1 MKILLPALS
10 PTMETGNLVK
20 WLVKEGDD
28 VLSGDILAEIETDKA
43 TMELESPDDGKI
55 EKILVKEGSENISV
69 NTEIALLTV
78 EGEEIEEKS
87 EVSSAESTE
96 IDEKTEKSTQN
107 SSQVTHDSDDKNLT
121 NSNISM
127 SSLLKQQTDNSESK
141 KWSEKEISMREALN
155 QAIEEEM
162 IFDKD
167 VFLLGEEV
175 AEYDGAYKVT
185 QGLLD
190 KFGSKRVLDTPIS
203 EHGFTGLAIGA
214 AMAGLK
220 PICEFMTFNFSMQ
233 AIDQIVNSAAKSLY
247 MSGGEINVPIVFR
260 GPNGAAARVGAQ
272 HSQCFISW
280 FSHIP
285 GLLVIAPSNAR
296 DAKGLLKSSIRNPN
310 PVVFLEHEL
319 LYKEKT
325 SVPEENDFL
334 IPIGKANLIKEG
346 NDVTII
352 GFSMSVQRIL
362 NALPSIEKL
371 GIKPDIIDLRSI
383 KPLDEELIYK
393 SVKKTNR
400 VVIVEDGFGS
410 TSFGSHLSYLIQ
422 SNCFDFLDAEI
433 IKVSGKD
440 VPMPYAE
447 NLEKLALPNTDEIVS
462 AVKKVSYKN

>member
-20 WLVKEGDD
+20 WLVEEGQK
-28 VLSGDILAEIETDKA
+28 VNSGDIIAEIETDKA
-43 TMELESPDDGKI
+43 IMELEAPDDGVLKQFI
-55 EKILVKEGSENISV
+55 ISEGTENIKV
-69 NTEIALLTV
+69 NSPIAILDV
-78 EGEEIEEKS
+78 EGEDEENES
-87 EVSSAESTE
+87 ESLKENTPKE
-96 IDEKTEKSTQN
+96 
-107 SSQVTHDSDDKNLT
+107 QVKEDINQS
-121 NSNISM
+121 ISM
-127 SSLLKQQTDNSESK
+127 NSIMSDFDESNS
-141 KWSEKEISMREALN
+141 KWTEVEITMREALN

-162 IFDKD
+162 TLDKD

-175 AEYDGAYKVT
+175 AEYNGAYKVT

-190 KFGSKRVLDTPIS
+190 KFGNKRVLDTPIS

-233 AIDQIVNSAAKSLY
+233 AIDQIINSAAKSLY

-260 GPNGAAARVGAQ
+260 GPNGAAARVAAQ

-285 GLLVIAPSNAR
+285 GLLVVAPSNAR

-310 PVVFLEHEL
+310 PVIFLEHEL
-319 LYKEKT
+319 LYKEKMK
-325 SVPEENDFL
+325 VPEEDDFI
-334 IPIGKANLIKEG
+334 IPIGKGKMIAEG
-346 NDVTII
+346 DDVTII
-352 GFSMSVQRIL
+352 GFSMSVHRIL
-362 NALPSIEKL
+362 NALPE
-371 GIKPDIIDLRSI
+371 IKNLNIKADIIDLRSI

-400 VVIVEDGFGS
+400 VVIVEDGWGN

-422 SNCFDFLDAEI
+422 SNCFDYLDSEI

-447 NLEKLALPNTDEIVS
+447 NLEALALPTRDEIIS
-462 AVKKVSYKN
+462 AVKKVTYKN

>member
-20 WLVKEGDD
+20 WLVEEGQK
-28 VLSGDILAEIETDKA
+28 VNSGDLIAEIETDKA
-43 TMELESPDDGKI
+43 TMELEAPDDGTI
-55 EKILVKEGSENISV
+55 NQLVVSEGTENIKV
-69 NTEIALLTV
+69 NSLIAILDV
-78 EGEEIEEKS
+78 EGEDLENDVAPSDEIVTKEQPKKD
-87 EVSSAESTE
+87 VDSSISMNS
-96 IDEKTEKSTQN
+96 IIN
-107 SSQVTHDSDDKNLT
+107 SSEEN
-121 NSNISM
+121 NSNW
-127 SSLLKQQTDNSESK
+127 TEV
-141 KWSEKEISMREALN
+141 EITMREALN

-162 IFDKD
+162 NRDKD

-175 AEYDGAYKVT
+175 AEYNGAYKVT

-190 KFGSKRVLDTPIS
+190 KFGKKRVLDTPIS

-233 AIDQIVNSAAKSLY
+233 AIDQIINSAAKSLY

-260 GPNGAAARVGAQ
+260 GPNGAAARVAAQ

-285 GLLVIAPSNAR
+285 GLLVVAPSNAR

-310 PVVFLEHEL
+310 PVIFLEHEL
-319 LYKEKT
+319 LYKEKMM
-325 SVPEENDFL
+325 VPEEDEFV
-334 IPIGKANLIKEG
+334 IPLGKGKMISEG
-346 NDVTII
+346 DDVTII
-352 GFSMSVQRIL
+352 GFSMSVHKIL
-362 NALPSIEKL
+362 NALPD
-371 GIKPDIIDLRSI
+371 IKSLNINADIIDLRSI
-383 KPLDEELIYK
+383 KPLDEDLIYK

-400 VVIVEDGFGS
+400 VVIVEDGWGN

-422 SNCFDFLDAEI
+422 ANCFDYLDSEI
-433 IKVSGKD
+433 IKISGKD

-447 NLEKLALPNTDEIVS
+447 NLESLALPTKDEIVS
-462 AVKKVSYKN
+462 AVKKVTYKN

>member
-69 NTEIALLTV
+69 NTEIALLSV
-78 EGEEIEEKS
+78 EGEEIEEK
-87 EVSSAESTE
+87 
-96 IDEKTEKSTQN
+96 IEKTIE
-107 SSQVTHDSDDKNLT
+107 SSPPVMPNGADTKIKEN
-121 NSNISM
+121 NISM
-127 SSLLKQQTDNSESK
+127 GSLLKEQSDSLETKN
-141 KWSEKEISMREALN
+141 WSEKEITMREALN

-162 IFDKD
+162 ILDKD

-175 AEYDGAYKVT
+175 AEYDGAYKIT

-214 AMAGLK
+214 AMSGLK

-285 GLLVIAPSNAR
+285 GLLVVAPSNAR

-325 SVPEENDFL
+325 NVPEENNFL

-346 NDVTII
+346 SDVTII

-383 KPLDEELIYK
+383 KPLDEDLIYK

-400 VVIVEDGFGS
+400 VVIVEDGWGN

-422 SNCFDFLDAEI
+422 SNCFDYLDSEI

-447 NLEKLALPNTDEIVS
+447 NLEKLALPSIDEITS
-462 AVKKVSYKN
+462 AVKKVSYTS

>member
-20 WLVKEGDD
+20 WLVEEGQK
-28 VLSGDILAEIETDKA
+28 VNSGDIIAEIETDKA
-43 TMELESPDDGKI
+43 TMELEAPDDGVLKQFI
-55 EKILVKEGSENISV
+55 ISEGTENIKV
-69 NTEIALLTV
+69 NSPIATLDV
-78 EGEEIEEKS
+78 EGEDEENES
-87 EVSSAESTE
+87 ESLNENTPKE
-96 IDEKTEKSTQN
+96 
-107 SSQVTHDSDDKNLT
+107 QVKEDINQS
-121 NSNISM
+121 ISM
-127 SSLLKQQTDNSESK
+127 NSIMKDFDESNS
-141 KWSEKEISMREALN
+141 KWTEVEITMREALT

-162 IFDKD
+162 TLDKD

-175 AEYDGAYKVT
+175 AEYNGAYKVT

-190 KFGSKRVLDTPIS
+190 KFGNKRVLDTPIS

-233 AIDQIVNSAAKSLY
+233 AIDQIINSAAKSLY

-260 GPNGAAARVGAQ
+260 GPNGAAARVAAQ

-285 GLLVIAPSNAR
+285 GLLVVAPSNAR

-310 PVVFLEHEL
+310 PVIFLEHEL
-319 LYKEKT
+319 LYKEKMK
-325 SVPEENDFL
+325 VPEEDDFI
-334 IPIGKANLIKEG
+334 IPIGKGKMIAEG
-346 NDVTII
+346 DDVTII
-352 GFSMSVQRIL
+352 GFSMSVHRIL
-362 NALPSIEKL
+362 NALPE
-371 GIKPDIIDLRSI
+371 IKNLNIKADIIDLRSI
-383 KPLDEELIYK
+383 KPLDEDLIYK

-400 VVIVEDGFGS
+400 VVIVEDGWGN

-422 SNCFDFLDAEI
+422 SNCFDYLDSEI

-447 NLEKLALPNTDEIVS
+447 NLEALALPSRDEIIS
-462 AVKKVSYKN
+462 AVKKVTYKN

>member
-20 WLVKEGDD
+20 WLVEEGQK
-28 VLSGDILAEIETDKA
+28 VNSGDIIAEIETDKA
-43 TMELESPDDGKI
+43 TMELEAPDDGVLKQLI
-55 EKILVKEGSENISV
+55 ISEGTENIKV
-69 NTEIALLTV
+69 NSPIAILDV
-78 EGEEIEEKS
+78 EDEDEDEENESKS
-87 EVSSAESTE
+87 LNESTPKE
-96 IDEKTEKSTQN
+96 QTKKDINES
-107 SSQVTHDSDDKNLT
+107 
-121 NSNISM
+121 ISM
-127 SSLLKQQTDNSESK
+127 NSIMNDLDESDS
-141 KWSEKEISMREALN
+141 KWTEVEITMREALN

-162 IFDKD
+162 TLDKD

-175 AEYDGAYKVT
+175 AEYNGAYKVT

-190 KFGSKRVLDTPIS
+190 KFGNKRVLDTPIS

-233 AIDQIVNSAAKSLY
+233 AIDQIINSAAKSLY

-260 GPNGAAARVGAQ
+260 GPNGAAARVAAQ

-285 GLLVIAPSNAR
+285 GLLVVAPSNAR

-310 PVVFLEHEL
+310 PVIFLEHEL
-319 LYKEKT
+319 LYKEKMK
-325 SVPEENDFL
+325 VPEEDDF
-334 IPIGKANLIKEG
+334 IVPIGKGKMIAEG
-346 NDVTII
+346 DDVTII
-352 GFSMSVQRIL
+352 GFSMSIHRIL
-362 NALPSIEKL
+362 NALPE
-371 GIKPDIIDLRSI
+371 IKNLNINADIIDLRSI

-400 VVIVEDGFGS
+400 VVIVEDGWGN

-422 SNCFDFLDAEI
+422 SNCFDYLDSEI

-447 NLEKLALPNTDEIVS
+447 NLEALALPTKDEIVS
-462 AVKKVSYKN
+462 AIKKVTYKN

>member
-69 NTEIALLTV
+69 NTEIALLSV
-78 EGEEIEEKS
+78 EGEEIEEKI
-87 EVSSAESTE
+87 EKPIESSPPVIPNGAE
-96 IDEKTEKSTQN
+96 
-107 SSQVTHDSDDKNLT
+107 T
-121 NSNISM
+121 NTKANNISM
-127 SSLLKQQTDNSESK
+127 GSLLKEQSNSLETK
-141 KWSEKEISMREALN
+141 NWSEKEITMREALN

-162 IFDKD
+162 ILDKD
-167 VFLLGEEV
+167 VLLLGEEV

-214 AMAGLK
+214 AMSGLK

-285 GLLVIAPSNAR
+285 GLLVVAPSNAR

-319 LYKEKT
+319 LYKEK
-325 SVPEENDFL
+325 SNVPEENDFL
-334 IPIGKANLIKEG
+334 IPIGIANIITEG
-346 NDVTII
+346 SDVTII

-383 KPLDEELIYK
+383 KPLDEDLIYK

-400 VVIVEDGFGS
+400 VVIVEDGWGN

-422 SNCFDFLDAEI
+422 SNCFDYLDSEI

-447 NLEKLALPNTDEIVS
+447 NLEKLALPNTDEIIS
-462 AVKKVSYKN
+462 AVKKVSYTN

>member
-69 NTEIALLTV
+69 NTEIALLSV
-78 EGEEIEEKS
+78 EGEEIEEKI
-87 EVSSAESTE
+87 EKPIENSTPKLPNGNDTIIKE
-96 IDEKTEKSTQN
+96 T
-107 SSQVTHDSDDKNLT
+107 
-121 NSNISM
+121 NISM
-127 SSLLKQQTDNSESK
+127 SSLLKEQSDSLETKN
-141 KWSEKEISMREALN
+141 WTEKEITMREALN

-162 IFDKD
+162 ILDKD

-214 AMAGLK
+214 AMSGLK

-285 GLLVIAPSNAR
+285 GLLVVAPSNAR

-325 SVPEENDFL
+325 NVPVENDFL

-346 NDVTII
+346 SDVTII

-383 KPLDEELIYK
+383 KPLDEDLVYK

-400 VVIVEDGFGS
+400 VVIVEDGWGN

-422 SNCFDFLDAEI
+422 SNCFDYLDSEI

-447 NLEKLALPNTDEIVS
+447 NLEKLALPNTDEIIS
-462 AVKKVSYKN
+462 AVKKVSYTN

>member
-69 NTEIALLTV
+69 NTEIALLSV
-78 EGEEIEEKS
+78 EGEEIEEKI
-87 EVSSAESTE
+87 EKPVESLPPK
-96 IDEKTEKSTQN
+96 IPN
-107 SSQVTHDSDDKNLT
+107 GNDSNIKEN
-121 NSNISM
+121 NISM
-127 SSLLKQQTDNSESK
+127 GSLLKEQSDSLETKN
-141 KWSEKEISMREALN
+141 WSEKEITMREALN

-162 IFDKD
+162 ILDKD

-214 AMAGLK
+214 AMSGLK

-285 GLLVIAPSNAR
+285 GLLVVAPSNAR

-325 SVPEENDFL
+325 NVPEENDFL

-346 NDVTII
+346 SDITII

-383 KPLDEELIYK
+383 KPLDEDLIYK
-393 SVKKTNR
+393 SIKKTNR
-400 VVIVEDGFGS
+400 VVIVEDGWGN

-422 SNCFDFLDAEI
+422 SNCFDYLDSEI

-447 NLEKLALPNTDEIVS
+447 NLEKLALPNTDEIIS
-462 AVKKVSYKN
+462 AVKKVSYTN

>member
-20 WLVKEGDD
+20 WLVEEGQK
-28 VLSGDILAEIETDKA
+28 VNSGDIIAEIETDKA
-43 TMELESPDDGKI
+43 TMELEAPDDGVLKQLI
-55 EKILVKEGSENISV
+55 ISEGTENIKV
-69 NTEIALLTV
+69 NSPIAILDV
-78 EGEEIEEKS
+78 EGEDEENES
-87 EVSSAESTE
+87 ESLKENTPKE
-96 IDEKTEKSTQN
+96 
-107 SSQVTHDSDDKNLT
+107 QVKEDINQS
-121 NSNISM
+121 ISM
-127 SSLLKQQTDNSESK
+127 NSIMNDFDESNS
-141 KWSEKEISMREALN
+141 KWTEVEITMREALN

-162 IFDKD
+162 TLDKD

-175 AEYDGAYKVT
+175 AEYNGAYKVT

-190 KFGSKRVLDTPIS
+190 KFGNKRVLDTPIS

-233 AIDQIVNSAAKSLY
+233 AIDQIINSAAKSLY

-260 GPNGAAARVGAQ
+260 GPNGAAARVAAQ

-285 GLLVIAPSNAR
+285 GLLVVAPSNAR

-310 PVVFLEHEL
+310 PVIFLEHEL
-319 LYKEKT
+319 LYKEKMK
-325 SVPEENDFL
+325 VPEEEDF
-334 IPIGKANLIKEG
+334 IVPIGKGKMIAEG
-346 NDVTII
+346 DDVTII
-352 GFSMSVQRIL
+352 GFSMSVHRIL
-362 NALPSIEKL
+362 NALPE
-371 GIKPDIIDLRSI
+371 IKNLNIKADIIDLRSI
-383 KPLDEELIYK
+383 KPLDKELIYK

-400 VVIVEDGFGS
+400 VVIVEDGWGN

-422 SNCFDFLDAEI
+422 SNCFDYLDSEI

-447 NLEKLALPNTDEIVS
+447 NLEALALPTKDEIIS
-462 AVKKVSYKN
+462 AVKKVTYKN

>member
-20 WLVKEGDD
+20 WLVEEGQK
-28 VLSGDILAEIETDKA
+28 VNSGDIIAEIETDKA
-43 TMELESPDDGKI
+43 TMELEAPDDGVLKQFI
-55 EKILVKEGSENISV
+55 ISEGTENIKV
-69 NTEIALLTV
+69 NSPIAILDV
-78 EGEEIEEKS
+78 EGEDEENES
-87 EVSSAESTE
+87 ESLKENTPKE
-96 IDEKTEKSTQN
+96 
-107 SSQVTHDSDDKNLT
+107 QVKEDINQS
-121 NSNISM
+121 ISM
-127 SSLLKQQTDNSESK
+127 NSIMSDFDESNS
-141 KWSEKEISMREALN
+141 KWTEVEITMREALN

-162 IFDKD
+162 TLDKD

-175 AEYDGAYKVT
+175 AEYNGAYKVT

-190 KFGSKRVLDTPIS
+190 KFGNKRVLDTPIS

-233 AIDQIVNSAAKSLY
+233 AIDQIINSAAKSLY

-260 GPNGAAARVGAQ
+260 GPNGAAARVAAQ

-285 GLLVIAPSNAR
+285 GLLVVAPSNAR

-310 PVVFLEHEL
+310 PVIFLEHEL
-319 LYKEKT
+319 LYKEKMK
-325 SVPEENDFL
+325 VPEEDDFI
-334 IPIGKANLIKEG
+334 IPIGKGKMIAEG
-346 NDVTII
+346 DDVTII
-352 GFSMSVQRIL
+352 GFSMSVHRIL
-362 NALPSIEKL
+362 NALPE
-371 GIKPDIIDLRSI
+371 IKNLNIKADIIDLRSI

-400 VVIVEDGFGS
+400 VVIVEDGWGN

-422 SNCFDFLDAEI
+422 SNCFDYLDSEI

-447 NLEKLALPNTDEIVS
+447 NLEALALPSKDEIIS
-462 AVKKVSYKN
+462 AIKKVTYKN

>member
-69 NTEIALLTV
+69 NTEIALLSV
-78 EGEEIEEKS
+78 EGEEIEEKI
-87 EVSSAESTE
+87 EKPIESSPPVIPNGADTKIKE
-96 IDEKTEKSTQN
+96 N
-107 SSQVTHDSDDKNLT
+107 
-121 NSNISM
+121 NISM
-127 SSLLKQQTDNSESK
+127 GSLLKEQSDSLETKN
-141 KWSEKEISMREALN
+141 WSEKEITMREALN

-162 IFDKD
+162 ILDKD

-175 AEYDGAYKVT
+175 AEYDGAYKIT

-190 KFGSKRVLDTPIS
+190 KFGSKRVMDTPIS

-214 AMAGLK
+214 AMSGLK

-285 GLLVIAPSNAR
+285 GLLVVAPSNAR

-325 SVPEENDFL
+325 NVPEENDFL

-346 NDVTII
+346 SDVTII

-383 KPLDEELIYK
+383 KPLDEDLVYK

-400 VVIVEDGFGS
+400 VVIVEDGWGN

-422 SNCFDFLDAEI
+422 SNCFDYLDSEI

-447 NLEKLALPNTDEIVS
+447 NLEKLALPSIDEITS
-462 AVKKVSYKN
+462 AVKKVSYTS

>member
-20 WLVKEGDD
+20 WLVKEGQT
-28 VLSGDILAEIETDKA
+28 VNSGDIIAEIETDKA
-43 TMELESPDDGKI
+43 TMELESPDDGII
-55 EKILVKEGSENISV
+55 EKILVPEGTENIHV
-69 NTEIALLTV
+69 NSLIAKLKI
-78 EGEEIEEKS
+78 EGEDEIEDDI
-87 EVSSAESTE
+87 SADNQTIKAEE
-96 IDEKTEKSTQN
+96 DIKTEPINT
-107 SSQVTHDSDDKNLT
+107 
-121 NSNISM
+121 NISM
-127 SSLLKQQTDNSESK
+127 ASVINENIDNNSNWNE
-141 KWSEKEISMREALN
+141 EQITMREALN

-162 IFDKD
+162 NLDKD

-185 QGLLD
+185 QGLLN
-190 KFGSKRVLDTPIS
+190 KFGDKRVLDTPIS

-214 AMAGLK
+214 AMSGLK
-220 PICEFMTFNFSMQ
+220 PICEFMTFNFSLQ

-260 GPNGAAARVGAQ
+260 GPNGAAARVAAQ

-285 GLLVIAPSNAR
+285 GLLVVAPSNAR

-310 PVVFLEHEL
+310 PVIFLEHEL

-325 SVPEENDFL
+325 NVPKESDFL
-334 IPIGKANLIKEG
+334 IPLGKGNLITQG
-346 NDVTII
+346 SDITII

-362 NALPSIEKL
+362 NALPDINQL
-371 GIKPDIIDLRSI
+371 GIKPEIIDLRSI
-383 KPLDEELIYK
+383 KPLDENMIFE

-400 VVIVEDGFGS
+400 VVIVEDGFGN

-422 SNCFDFLDAEI
+422 SNCFDYLDSEI

-447 NLEKLALPNTDEIVS
+447 NLEALALPTKDEIIS
-462 AVKKVSYKN
+462 AVKKATYKN

>member
-20 WLVKEGDD
+20 WLVEEGQK
-28 VLSGDILAEIETDKA
+28 VNSGDLIAEIETDKA
-43 TMELESPDDGKI
+43 TMELEAPDDGTI
-55 EKILVKEGSENISV
+55 NQLVVSEGTENIKV
-69 NTEIALLTV
+69 NSLIAILDV
-78 EGEEIEEKS
+78 EGEVLENDVTPSDEIVTKEQPKKD
-87 EVSSAESTE
+87 VDSSISMNS
-96 IDEKTEKSTQN
+96 IIN
-107 SSQVTHDSDDKNLT
+107 SSEEN
-121 NSNISM
+121 NSNW
-127 SSLLKQQTDNSESK
+127 TEV
-141 KWSEKEISMREALN
+141 EITMREALN

-162 IFDKD
+162 NRDKD

-175 AEYDGAYKVT
+175 AEYNGAYKVT

-190 KFGSKRVLDTPIS
+190 KFGKKRVLDTPIS

-233 AIDQIVNSAAKSLY
+233 AIDQIINSAAKSLY

-260 GPNGAAARVGAQ
+260 GPNGAAARVAAQ

-285 GLLVIAPSNAR
+285 GLLVVAPSNAR

-310 PVVFLEHEL
+310 PVIFLEHEL
-319 LYKEKT
+319 LYKEKMM
-325 SVPEENDFL
+325 VPEEDEFV
-334 IPIGKANLIKEG
+334 IPLGKGKMISEG
-346 NDVTII
+346 DDVTII
-352 GFSMSVQRIL
+352 GFSMSVHKIL
-362 NALPSIEKL
+362 NALPD
-371 GIKPDIIDLRSI
+371 IKSLNINADIIDLRSI
-383 KPLDEELIYK
+383 KPLDEDLIYK

-400 VVIVEDGFGS
+400 VVIVEDGWGN

-422 SNCFDFLDAEI
+422 SNCFDYLDSEI

-447 NLEKLALPNTDEIVS
+447 NLESLALPTKDEIVS
-462 AVKKVSYKN
+462 AVKKVTYKN

>member
-20 WLVKEGDD
+20 WLVEEGQK
-28 VLSGDILAEIETDKA
+28 VNSGDIIAEIETDKA
-43 TMELESPDDGKI
+43 TMELEAPDDG
-55 EKILVKEGSENISV
+55 ILKQLVVSEGTENIKV
-69 NTEIALLTV
+69 NSLIAILDV
-78 EGEEIEEKS
+78 EGEDEESEDKSFDEVAPKEELKKDIDTSISMLSITNKS
-87 EVSSAESTE
+87 EES
-96 IDEKTEKSTQN
+96 N
-107 SSQVTHDSDDKNLT
+107 SSWTEV
-121 NSNISM
+121 
-127 SSLLKQQTDNSESK
+127 
-141 KWSEKEISMREALN
+141 EITMREALN

-162 IFDKD
+162 TRDKD

-175 AEYDGAYKVT
+175 AEYNGAYKVT

-190 KFGSKRVLDTPIS
+190 KFGNKRVLDTPIS

-233 AIDQIVNSAAKSLY
+233 AIDQIINSAAKSLY

-260 GPNGAAARVGAQ
+260 GPNGAAARVAAQ

-285 GLLVIAPSNAR
+285 GLLVVAPSNAR

-310 PVVFLEHEL
+310 PVIFLEHEL
-319 LYKEKT
+319 LYKEKML
-325 SVPEENDFL
+325 VPEEDEFI
-334 IPIGKANLIKEG
+334 IPLGKGKMISEG
-346 NDVTII
+346 DDVTII
-352 GFSMSVQRIL
+352 GFSMSVHKIL
-362 NALPSIEKL
+362 NALPE
-371 GIKPDIIDLRSI
+371 IKNLNIKADIIDLRSI

-400 VVIVEDGFGS
+400 VVIVEDGWGN

-422 SNCFDFLDAEI
+422 SNCFDYLDSEI

-447 NLEKLALPNTDEIVS
+447 NLESMALPTTDEIVS
-462 AVKKVSYKN
+462 AVKKVTYKN

>member
-20 WLVKEGDD
+20 WLVEEGQK
-28 VLSGDILAEIETDKA
+28 VNSGDIIAEIETDKA
-43 TMELESPDDGKI
+43 IMELEAPDDGVLKQFI
-55 EKILVKEGSENISV
+55 ISEGTENIKV
-69 NTEIALLTV
+69 NSPIAILDV
-78 EGEEIEEKS
+78 EGE
-87 EVSSAESTE
+87 
-96 IDEKTEKSTQN
+96 DE
-107 SSQVTHDSDDKNLT
+107 
-121 NSNISM
+121 
-127 SSLLKQQTDNSESK
+127 DNESESLNENTPK
-141 KWSEKEISMREALN
+141 EQVKEDINQSINMNSIMSDFDESNSKWTEVEITMREALN

-162 IFDKD
+162 TLDKD

-175 AEYDGAYKVT
+175 AEYNGAYKVT

-190 KFGSKRVLDTPIS
+190 KFGNKRVLDTPIS

-233 AIDQIVNSAAKSLY
+233 AIDQIINSAAKSLY

-260 GPNGAAARVGAQ
+260 GPNGAAARVAAQ

-285 GLLVIAPSNAR
+285 GLLVVAPSNAR

-310 PVVFLEHEL
+310 PVIFLEHEL
-319 LYKEKT
+319 LYKEKMK
-325 SVPEENDFL
+325 VPEEDDFI
-334 IPIGKANLIKEG
+334 IPIGKGKMIAEG
-346 NDVTII
+346 DDVTII
-352 GFSMSVQRIL
+352 GFSMSVHRIL
-362 NALPSIEKL
+362 NALPE
-371 GIKPDIIDLRSI
+371 IKNLNIKADIIDLRSI

-400 VVIVEDGFGS
+400 VVIVEDGWGN

-422 SNCFDFLDAEI
+422 SNCFDYLDSEI

-447 NLEKLALPNTDEIVS
+447 NLEALALPTKDEIIS
-462 AVKKVSYKN
+462 AVKKVTYKN

>member
-20 WLVKEGDD
+20 WLVEEGQK
-28 VLSGDILAEIETDKA
+28 VNSGDLIAEIETDKA
-43 TMELESPDDGKI
+43 TMELEAPDDGTI
-55 EKILVKEGSENISV
+55 NQLVVSEGTENIKV
-69 NTEIALLTV
+69 NSLIAILDV
-78 EGEEIEEKS
+78 EGEDLENDVTTSDEILTKEQQKKD
-87 EVSSAESTE
+87 VDSSISMNS
-96 IDEKTEKSTQN
+96 IIN
-107 SSQVTHDSDDKNLT
+107 SSEEN
-121 NSNISM
+121 NSNW
-127 SSLLKQQTDNSESK
+127 TEV
-141 KWSEKEISMREALN
+141 EITMREALN

-162 IFDKD
+162 NRDKD

-175 AEYDGAYKVT
+175 AEYNGAYKVT

-190 KFGSKRVLDTPIS
+190 KFGKKRVLDTPIS
-203 EHGFTGLAIGA
+203 EHGFTGLEIGA

-233 AIDQIVNSAAKSLY
+233 AIDQIINSAAKSLY

-260 GPNGAAARVGAQ
+260 GPNGAAARVAAQ

-285 GLLVIAPSNAR
+285 GLLVVAPSNAR

-310 PVVFLEHEL
+310 PVIFLEHEL
-319 LYKEKT
+319 LYKEKMM
-325 SVPEENDFL
+325 VPEEDEFV
-334 IPIGKANLIKEG
+334 IPLGKGKMISEG
-346 NDVTII
+346 DDVTII
-352 GFSMSVQRIL
+352 GFSMSVHKIL
-362 NALPSIEKL
+362 NALPD
-371 GIKPDIIDLRSI
+371 IKSLNINADIIDLRSI
-383 KPLDEELIYK
+383 KPLDEDLIYK

-400 VVIVEDGFGS
+400 VVIVEDGWGN

-422 SNCFDFLDAEI
+422 SNCFDYLDSEI

-447 NLEKLALPNTDEIVS
+447 NLESLALPTKDEIVS
-462 AVKKVSYKN
+462 AVKKVTYKN

>member
-20 WLVKEGDD
+20 WLVEEGQK
-28 VLSGDILAEIETDKA
+28 VNSGDLIAEIETDKA
-43 TMELESPDDGKI
+43 TMELEAPDDGTI
-55 EKILVKEGSENISV
+55 NQLVVSEGTENIKV
-69 NTEIALLTV
+69 NSLIAILDV
-78 EGEEIEEKS
+78 EGEDLENDVTPSDEIVTKEQPKKEVDSSISINSIINNSEE
-87 EVSSAESTE
+87 
-96 IDEKTEKSTQN
+96 N
-107 SSQVTHDSDDKNLT
+107 
-121 NSNISM
+121 NSNW
-127 SSLLKQQTDNSESK
+127 TEV
-141 KWSEKEISMREALN
+141 EITMREALN
-155 QAIEEEM
+155 QAIVEEM
-162 IFDKD
+162 NRDKD

-175 AEYDGAYKVT
+175 AEYNGAYKVT

-190 KFGSKRVLDTPIS
+190 KFGKKRVLDTPIS

-233 AIDQIVNSAAKSLY
+233 AIDQIINSAAKSLY

-260 GPNGAAARVGAQ
+260 GPNGAAARVAAQ

-285 GLLVIAPSNAR
+285 GLLVVAPSNAR

-310 PVVFLEHEL
+310 PVIFLEHEL
-319 LYKEKT
+319 LYKEKMM
-325 SVPEENDFL
+325 VPEEDEFI
-334 IPIGKANLIKEG
+334 IPLGKGKMISEG
-346 NDVTII
+346 DDVTII
-352 GFSMSVQRIL
+352 GFSMSVHKIL
-362 NALPSIEKL
+362 NALPD
-371 GIKPDIIDLRSI
+371 IKSLNINADIIDLRSI
-383 KPLDEELIYK
+383 KPLDEDLIYK

-400 VVIVEDGFGS
+400 VVIVEDGWGN

-422 SNCFDFLDAEI
+422 SNCFDYLDSEI

-447 NLEKLALPNTDEIVS
+447 NLESLALPTKDEIVS
-462 AVKKVSYKN
+462 AVKKVTYKN

>member
-20 WLVKEGDD
+20 WLVEEGQK
-28 VLSGDILAEIETDKA
+28 VNSGDLIAEIETDKA
-43 TMELESPDDGKI
+43 TMELEAPDDGTI
-55 EKILVKEGSENISV
+55 NQLVVSEGTENIKV
-69 NTEIALLTV
+69 NSLIAILDV
-78 EGEEIEEKS
+78 EGEDLEDDVTPSDEIVTKEQPKKD
-87 EVSSAESTE
+87 VDSSISMNY
-96 IDEKTEKSTQN
+96 IIN
-107 SSQVTHDSDDKNLT
+107 SSEEN
-121 NSNISM
+121 NSNW
-127 SSLLKQQTDNSESK
+127 TEV
-141 KWSEKEISMREALN
+141 EITMREALN

-162 IFDKD
+162 NRDKD

-175 AEYDGAYKVT
+175 AEYNGAYKVT

-190 KFGSKRVLDTPIS
+190 KFGKKRVLDTPIS

-233 AIDQIVNSAAKSLY
+233 AIDQIINSAAKSLY

-260 GPNGAAARVGAQ
+260 GPNGAAARVAAQ

-285 GLLVIAPSNAR
+285 GLLVVAPSNAR

-310 PVVFLEHEL
+310 PVIFLEHEL
-319 LYKEKT
+319 LYKEKMM
-325 SVPEENDFL
+325 VPEEDEFV
-334 IPIGKANLIKEG
+334 IPLGKGKMISEG
-346 NDVTII
+346 DDVTII
-352 GFSMSVQRIL
+352 GFSMSVHKIL
-362 NALPSIEKL
+362 NALPD
-371 GIKPDIIDLRSI
+371 IKSLNINADIIDLRSI
-383 KPLDEELIYK
+383 KPLDEDLIYK

-400 VVIVEDGFGS
+400 VVIVEDGWGN

-422 SNCFDFLDAEI
+422 SNCFDYLDSEI

-447 NLEKLALPNTDEIVS
+447 NLESLALPTKDEIVS
-462 AVKKVSYKN
+462 AVKKVTYKN

>member
-20 WLVKEGDD
+20 WLVEEGQK
-28 VLSGDILAEIETDKA
+28 VNSGDIIAEIETDKA
-43 TMELESPDDGKI
+43 TMELEAPDDGVLKQFI
-55 EKILVKEGSENISV
+55 ISEGTENIKV
-69 NTEIALLTV
+69 NSPIAILDV
-78 EGEEIEEKS
+78 EGEDEENES
-87 EVSSAESTE
+87 ESLNENTPKEQAKEDINQS
-96 IDEKTEKSTQN
+96 
-107 SSQVTHDSDDKNLT
+107 
-121 NSNISM
+121 ISM
-127 SSLLKQQTDNSESK
+127 NSIMNDFDESNS
-141 KWSEKEISMREALN
+141 KWTEVEITMREALN

-162 IFDKD
+162 TLDKD

-175 AEYDGAYKVT
+175 AEYNGAYKVT

-190 KFGSKRVLDTPIS
+190 KFGNKRVLDTPIS

-233 AIDQIVNSAAKSLY
+233 AIDQIINSAAKSLY

-260 GPNGAAARVGAQ
+260 GPNGAAARVAAQ

-285 GLLVIAPSNAR
+285 GLLVVAPSNAR

-310 PVVFLEHEL
+310 PVIFLEHEL
-319 LYKEKT
+319 LYKEKMK
-325 SVPEENDFL
+325 VPEEDDF
-334 IPIGKANLIKEG
+334 IVPIGKGKMIAEG
-346 NDVTII
+346 DDVTII
-352 GFSMSVQRIL
+352 GFSMSVHRIL
-362 NALPSIEKL
+362 NALPETKNL
-371 GIKPDIIDLRSI
+371 NIKADIIDLRSI

-400 VVIVEDGFGS
+400 VVIVEDGWGN

-422 SNCFDFLDAEI
+422 SNCFDYLDSEI

-447 NLEKLALPNTDEIVS
+447 NLEALALPTKDEIIS
-462 AVKKVSYKN
+462 AVKKVTYKN

>member
-20 WLVKEGDD
+20 WLVEEGQK
-28 VLSGDILAEIETDKA
+28 VNSGDLIAEIETDKA
-43 TMELESPDDGKI
+43 TMELEAPDDGTI
-55 EKILVKEGSENISV
+55 NQLVVSEGTENIKV
-69 NTEIALLTV
+69 NSLIAILDV
-78 EGEEIEEKS
+78 EGEDLENDVTLSDEIVTKEQPKK
-87 EVSSAESTE
+87 EVDSSISMNS
-96 IDEKTEKSTQN
+96 IIN
-107 SSQVTHDSDDKNLT
+107 SSEEN
-121 NSNISM
+121 NSNW
-127 SSLLKQQTDNSESK
+127 TEV
-141 KWSEKEISMREALN
+141 EITMREALN
-155 QAIEEEM
+155 QAIVEEM
-162 IFDKD
+162 NRDKD

-175 AEYDGAYKVT
+175 AEYNGAYKVT

-190 KFGSKRVLDTPIS
+190 KFGKKRVLDTPIS

-233 AIDQIVNSAAKSLY
+233 AIDQIINSAAKSLY

-260 GPNGAAARVGAQ
+260 GPNGAAARVAAQ

-285 GLLVIAPSNAR
+285 GLLVVAPSNAR

-310 PVVFLEHEL
+310 PVIFLEHEL
-319 LYKEKT
+319 LYKEKMM
-325 SVPEENDFL
+325 VPEEDEFV
-334 IPIGKANLIKEG
+334 IPLGKGKMISEG
-346 NDVTII
+346 DDVTII
-352 GFSMSVQRIL
+352 GFSMSVHKIL
-362 NALPSIEKL
+362 NALPD
-371 GIKPDIIDLRSI
+371 IKSLNINADIIDLRSI
-383 KPLDEELIYK
+383 KPLDEDLIYK

-400 VVIVEDGFGS
+400 VVIVEDGWGN

-422 SNCFDFLDAEI
+422 SNCFDYLDSEI

-447 NLEKLALPNTDEIVS
+447 NLESLALPTKDEIVS
-462 AVKKVSYKN
+462 AVKKVTYKN

>member
-20 WLVKEGDD
+20 WLVEEGQK
-28 VLSGDILAEIETDKA
+28 VNSGDLIAEIETDKA
-43 TMELESPDDGKI
+43 TMELEAPDDGTI
-55 EKILVKEGSENISV
+55 NQLVVSEGTENIKV
-69 NTEIALLTV
+69 NSLIAILDV
-78 EGEEIEEKS
+78 EGEGLENDVTPSDEIVTKEQLKK
-87 EVSSAESTE
+87 EVDSSISMNS
-96 IDEKTEKSTQN
+96 IIN
-107 SSQVTHDSDDKNLT
+107 SSEEN
-121 NSNISM
+121 NSNW
-127 SSLLKQQTDNSESK
+127 TEV
-141 KWSEKEISMREALN
+141 EITMREALN
-155 QAIEEEM
+155 QVIVEEM
-162 IFDKD
+162 NRDKD

-175 AEYDGAYKVT
+175 AEYNGAYKVT

-190 KFGSKRVLDTPIS
+190 KFGKKRVLDTPIS

-233 AIDQIVNSAAKSLY
+233 AIDQIINSAAKSLY

-260 GPNGAAARVGAQ
+260 GPNGAAARVAAQ

-285 GLLVIAPSNAR
+285 GLLVVAPSNAR

-310 PVVFLEHEL
+310 PVIFLEHEL
-319 LYKEKT
+319 LYKEKMM
-325 SVPEENDFL
+325 VPEEDEFV
-334 IPIGKANLIKEG
+334 IPLGKGKMISEG
-346 NDVTII
+346 DDVTII
-352 GFSMSVQRIL
+352 GFSMSVHKIL
-362 NALPSIEKL
+362 NALPD
-371 GIKPDIIDLRSI
+371 IKSLNINADIIDLRSI
-383 KPLDEELIYK
+383 KPLDEDLIYK

-400 VVIVEDGFGS
+400 VVIVEDGWGN

-422 SNCFDFLDAEI
+422 SNCFDYLDSEI

-447 NLEKLALPNTDEIVS
+447 NLESLALPTKDEIVS
-462 AVKKVSYKN
+462 AVKKVTYKN

>member
-20 WLVKEGDD
+20 WLVEEGQK
-28 VLSGDILAEIETDKA
+28 VNSGDIIAEIETDKA
-43 TMELESPDDGKI
+43 TMELEAPDDGVLKQFI
-55 EKILVKEGSENISV
+55 ISEGTENIKV
-69 NTEIALLTV
+69 NSPIAILDV
-78 EGEEIEEKS
+78 EGEDEENES
-87 EVSSAESTE
+87 ESLNENTPKE
-96 IDEKTEKSTQN
+96 
-107 SSQVTHDSDDKNLT
+107 QVKEDINQS
-121 NSNISM
+121 ISM
-127 SSLLKQQTDNSESK
+127 NSIMSDFDESNS
-141 KWSEKEISMREALN
+141 KWTEVEITMREALN

-162 IFDKD
+162 TLDKD

-175 AEYDGAYKVT
+175 AEYNGAYKVT

-190 KFGSKRVLDTPIS
+190 KFGNKRVLDTPIS

-233 AIDQIVNSAAKSLY
+233 AIDQIINSAAKSLY

-260 GPNGAAARVGAQ
+260 GPNGAAARVAAQ

-285 GLLVIAPSNAR
+285 GLLVVAPSNAR

-310 PVVFLEHEL
+310 PVIFLEHEL
-319 LYKEKT
+319 LYKEKMK
-325 SVPEENDFL
+325 VPEEDDFI
-334 IPIGKANLIKEG
+334 IPIGKGKMIAEG
-346 NDVTII
+346 DDVTII
-352 GFSMSVQRIL
+352 GFSMSVHRIL
-362 NALPSIEKL
+362 NALPE
-371 GIKPDIIDLRSI
+371 IKNLNIKADIIDLRSI

-400 VVIVEDGFGS
+400 VVIVEDGWGN

-422 SNCFDFLDAEI
+422 SNCFDYLDSEI

-447 NLEKLALPNTDEIVS
+447 NLEALALPSRDEIIS
-462 AVKKVSYKN
+462 AVKKVTYKN

>member
-20 WLVKEGDD
+20 WLVEEGQK
-28 VLSGDILAEIETDKA
+28 VNSGDLIAEIETDKA
-43 TMELESPDDGKI
+43 TMELEAPDDGTI
-55 EKILVKEGSENISV
+55 NQLVVSEGTENIKV
-69 NTEIALLTV
+69 NSLIAILDV
-78 EGEEIEEKS
+78 EGEDLENDVTPSDEIVTKEQPKK
-87 EVSSAESTE
+87 EVDSSISMNS
-96 IDEKTEKSTQN
+96 IIN
-107 SSQVTHDSDDKNLT
+107 SSEEN
-121 NSNISM
+121 NSNW
-127 SSLLKQQTDNSESK
+127 TEV
-141 KWSEKEISMREALN
+141 EITMREALN

-162 IFDKD
+162 NRDKD

-175 AEYDGAYKVT
+175 AEYNGAYKVT

-190 KFGSKRVLDTPIS
+190 KFGKKRVLDTPIS

-233 AIDQIVNSAAKSLY
+233 AIDQIINSAAKSLY

-260 GPNGAAARVGAQ
+260 GPNGAAARVAAQ

-285 GLLVIAPSNAR
+285 GLLVVAPSNAR

-310 PVVFLEHEL
+310 PVIFLEHEL
-319 LYKEKT
+319 LYKEKMM
-325 SVPEENDFL
+325 VPEEDEFV
-334 IPIGKANLIKEG
+334 IPLGKGKMISEG
-346 NDVTII
+346 DDVTII
-352 GFSMSVQRIL
+352 GFSMSVHKIL
-362 NALPSIEKL
+362 NALPD
-371 GIKPDIIDLRSI
+371 IKNLNINADIIDLRSI
-383 KPLDEELIYK
+383 KPLDEDLIYK

-400 VVIVEDGFGS
+400 VVIVEDGWGN

-422 SNCFDFLDAEI
+422 ANCFDYLDSEI

-447 NLEKLALPNTDEIVS
+447 NLESLALPTKDEIVS
-462 AVKKVSYKN
+462 AVKKVTYKN

>member
-55 EKILVKEGSENISV
+55 EKILVKEGSENITV
-69 NTEIALLTV
+69 NSEIALLKV
-78 EGEEIEEKS
+78 EGEEIEEK
-87 EVSSAESTE
+87 T
-96 IDEKTEKSTQN
+96 
-107 SSQVTHDSDDKNLT
+107 DKPIEFSPPKIT
-121 NSNISM
+121 NGNDTNIKETNISM
-127 SSLLKQQTDNSESK
+127 GSILKKQPDILETKN
-141 KWSEKEISMREALN
+141 WTEKEITMREALN

-162 IFDKD
+162 ILDKD

-214 AMAGLK
+214 AMSGLK

-285 GLLVIAPSNAR
+285 GLLVVAPSNAR

-319 LYKEKT
+319 LYKEK
-325 SVPEENDFL
+325 SNVPEENDFL

-346 NDVTII
+346 SDVTII

-371 GIKPDIIDLRSI
+371 GVKPDIIDLRSI
-383 KPLDEELIYK
+383 KPLDEDLIYK

-400 VVIVEDGFGS
+400 VVIVEDGWGN

-422 SNCFDFLDAEI
+422 SNCFDYLDSEI

-447 NLEKLALPNTDEIVS
+447 NLEKLALPNTDEITS
-462 AVKKVSYKN
+462 AVKKVSYTN

>member
-69 NTEIALLTV
+69 NTEIALLSV
-78 EGEEIEEKS
+78 EGEEIEEKI
-87 EVSSAESTE
+87 EKPIESSTPVIPNGA
-96 IDEKTEKSTQN
+96 D
-107 SSQVTHDSDDKNLT
+107 T
-121 NSNISM
+121 NIEENNISM
-127 SSLLKQQTDNSESK
+127 GSLLKEQSDSLETKN
-141 KWSEKEISMREALN
+141 WSEKEITMREALN

-162 IFDKD
+162 ILDKD

-214 AMAGLK
+214 AMSGLK

-285 GLLVIAPSNAR
+285 GLLVVAPSNAR

-319 LYKEKT
+319 LYKEK
-325 SVPEENDFL
+325 SNVPEENDFL

-346 NDVTII
+346 SDVTII

-383 KPLDEELIYK
+383 KPLDEDLVYK

-400 VVIVEDGFGS
+400 VVIVEDGWGN

-422 SNCFDFLDAEI
+422 SNCFDYLDSEI

-447 NLEKLALPNTDEIVS
+447 NLEKLALPNTDEIIS
-462 AVKKVSYKN
+462 AVKKVSYTN